1 MVVQNSFMTSAA
13 CVTPGT
19 SATARAAAGKMVKLC
34 AVCEEVTVASAPA
47 VCQDA
52 ATSPLVTAS
61 RTMPAK
67 AATVS
72 ARTRASAGSAGVRAA
87 VRDARARPR
96 NAGAREL
103 RAEARSSPRSTSG
116 YSRSTTI
123 TAGMATSIGAE
134 LV

>member
-1 MVVQNSFMTSAA
+1 MTSAA

-19 SATARAAAGKMVKLC
+19 AATARAAAGEMVKLC
-34 AVCEEVTVASAPA
+34 AVYEEVTVASAPA

-52 ATSPLVTAS
+52 ATSPLITAS

-72 ARTRASAGSAGVRAA
+72 ARTRANAGSAGVRAA
-87 VRDARARPR
+87 VLDARARPR

>member
-1 MVVQNSFMTSAA
+1 MTSAA

-19 SATARAAAGKMVKLC
+19 AATARAAAGETVKLC
-34 AVCEEVTVASAPA
+34 AVYEEVTVASAPA

-52 ATSPLVTAS
+52 ATSPLITAS

-72 ARTRASAGSAGVRAA
+72 ARTRAIAGSAGVSA
-87 VRDARARPR
+87 VLDARARPR

-103 RAEARSSPRSTSG
+103 RAQARS
-116 YSRSTTI
+116 
-123 TAGMATSIGAE
+123 
-134 LV
+134 